1 MNPVSKVVSLLHSSA
16 LSGYRNCVFHFGEK
30 NPDQLVEIL
39 LIHFLVIVFYICFIC
54 RWTWVCFY
62 LKSFQTFLFSC
73 FHLLTITKFKL
84 SAWYVATSAT
94 EPMPKI
100 NILLSQFS
108 SFQWLM
114 CIHFVFKWLY
124 NWLLTSNLSVLW
136 YYWRGEIT
144 WENFLCPL
152 PCRKVITRLTLCFM
166 SVTL

>member
-54 RWTWVCFY
+54 SWTWVCFY

-124 NWLLTSNLSVLW
+124 NWRFNIKFVCFVILLEGRNNLRELPMPTALQESNH
-136 YYWRGEIT
+136 
-144 WENFLCPL
+144 
-152 PCRKVITRLTLCFM
+152 
-166 SVTL
+166 